1 MRGMAF
7 SRHAWERLWD
17 QPRFT
22 IYTGSFQMLAG
33 SLEGPYPD
41 LSRIDREGSL
51 MFIRDGIR
59 VLHGHWLVARKQRAG
74 TLRAGMTR
82 I

>member
-7 SRHAWERLWD
+7 SRDAWERLWG
-17 QPRFT
+17 QPEFN
-22 IYTGSFQMLAG
+22 IYTSSFQMLAG
-33 SLEGPYPD
+33 ALEGPFPVF
-41 LSRIDREGSL
+41 SRHEREGYL

-59 VLHGHWLVARKQRAG
+59 VLHDHWLVDRKRKAG
-74 TLRAGMTR
+74 TLRVGMTQ

>member
-33 SLEGPYPD
+33 ALEGPFPVF
-41 LSRIDREGSL
+41 SRREREGSL

-59 VLHGHWLVARKQRAG
+59 VLHGHWLVDRKREAG
-74 TLRAGMTR
+74 TMRVGMTR
-82 I
+82 F